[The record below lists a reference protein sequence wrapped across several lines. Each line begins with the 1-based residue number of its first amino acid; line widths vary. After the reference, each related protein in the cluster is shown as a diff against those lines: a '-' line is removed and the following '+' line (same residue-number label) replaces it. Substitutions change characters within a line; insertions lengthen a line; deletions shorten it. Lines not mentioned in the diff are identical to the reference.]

1 LYYFGREKQQA
12 FQRYIERTIN
22 SHAVEQLRQRGIDA
36 KFIDPRTRAPLEQVM
51 ETIVASV
58 KKMGRLLTSDD
69 GSYSFINC
77 TEITARVAEAVPGV
91 KFKRL
96 ACPDAPRP
104 GAPEMINYTRVNAID
119 IVAAAEKVVR
129 G

>member
-1 LYYFGREKQQA
+1 
-12 FQRYIERTIN
+12 
-22 SHAVEQLRQRGIDA
+22 
-36 KFIDPRTRAPLEQVM
+36 M

-77 TEITARVAEAVPGV
+77 TEITARLAEAAPSV

-104 GAPEMINYTRVNAID
+104 GALEMINYTRVNAID
-119 IVAAAEKVVR
+119 IAAAEKVVR